1 MRDNKNS
8 PTTTRRK
15 KAATSAQGLKRL
27 FIFLYSASLLSWV
40 GLASEIPIMTDAI
53 ATMSTVNSNSESAPS
68 SIAHSYKS
76 FTSTTY
82 SYTDQM
88 WYRI

>member
-1 MRDNKNS
+1 MLRDKKTS
-8 PTTTRRK
+8 VREREPPTMTRRK
-15 KAATSAQGLKRL
+15 ATASVQGLKRL
-27 FIFLYSASLLSWV
+27 LIFLYSASLLSWV

-76 FTSTTY
+76 FTHTTD
-82 SYTDQM
+82 TG
-88 WYRI
+88 